1 MAATEIPKLPPIYFV
16 RHGQTDW
23 NEQGLIQGSVET
35 DINATG
41 IRQAQAVAEALARR
55 EPELHSYDFY
65 VSPQLRARHTMQI
78 ICDAQPRDF
87 ATVKIEPR
95 VRELGFGVW
104 EGKPFWELKDNPMYP
119 ADAEGHFDWRPE
131 GGESY
136 ADGVARV
143 DGFLRGLI
151 NPTLIVAHGAVGRCI
166 IGFVCGLAG
175 PSITRLPTPQ
185 GTYCVLRDG
194 RYQWYDESH
203 QPQ

>member
-1 MAATEIPKLPPIYFV
+1 MPALPPIYFI

-23 NEQGLIQGSVET
+23 NEQGLIQGTVET
-35 DINATG
+35 DLNATG
-41 IRQAQAVAEALARR
+41 IRQAEAVASALAHH
-55 EPELHSYDFY
+55 EPELRAYDFY
-65 VSPQLRARHTMQI
+65 VSPQQRAQQTMKI
-78 ICDAQPRDF
+78 ICAAQPRDF
-87 ATVKIEPR
+87 ASVQTEPR

-104 EGKPFWELKDNPMYP
+104 EGKPFWELKDNPLYP
-119 ADAEGHFDWRPE
+119 ADAEGHYEWRPE

-143 DGFLRGLI
+143 DGFLSALTR
-151 NPTLIVAHGAVGRCI
+151 PTLIVAHGAVGRCI

-185 GTYCVLRDG
+185 GMYCLLKDG

-203 QPQ
+203 QPL